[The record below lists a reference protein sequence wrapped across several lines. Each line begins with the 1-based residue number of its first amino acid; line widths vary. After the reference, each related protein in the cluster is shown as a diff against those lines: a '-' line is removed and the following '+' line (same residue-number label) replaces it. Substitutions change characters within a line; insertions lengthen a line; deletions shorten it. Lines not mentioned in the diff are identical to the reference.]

1 MADDSFDRMKENAQ
15 ERSGKAKA
23 SAQERAEKM
32 KMEEASARA
41 KAKQSFEAHEPKK
54 TES

>member
-15 ERSGKAKA
+15 EGYGKAKA
-23 SAQERAEKM
+23 SARAN
-32 KMEEASARA
+32 
-41 KAKQSFEAHEPKK
+41 AKQSFEAHRPKK